1 MLEMDNKE
9 IMENAEKKGNDSI
22 ENNGKDSKKDRKRF
36 SRIKA
41 YIKKHPCRI
50 LAVILLCIALFF
62 VLRETGVISKHV
74 HENVEN
80 MAEREGVSFDNLL
93 LLYVI
98 TITDQNYHLG
108 HRFLCVF
115 NTGDVYCFENES
127 WRSWDSIFFYFLD
140 EDIYDDSVWEA
151 AENVVYMGR
160 LSNYD
165 TNRLNEYVN
174 NYDIYGEYYI
184 RQNKED
190 DLAMGFEGPSN
201 EERPVPGDLRTY
213 AVNLYWHDQ
222 PEYDG
227 RRDVEIETGGI
238 TFKGFNNYVKNDPF
252 AKSYE
257 ENAMAALELIE
268 STFFYDRFIYICHS
282 LYPI

>member
-1 MLEMDNKE
+1 MIWDILIWEDTC
-9 IMENAEKKGNDSI
+9 MENINKNIDDNNTNKGEK
-22 ENNGKDSKKDRKRF
+22 ERKKNK
-36 SRIKA
+36 
-41 YIKKHPCRI
+41 IKKVRLI
-50 LAVILLCIALFF
+50 VFSVILIALILFF
-62 VLRETGVISKHV
+62 FLQETGVISKYV

-98 TITDQNYHLG
+98 TITDQDYHLG
-108 HRFLCVF
+108 QRFLCVF

-127 WRSWDSIFFYFLD
+127 WLSWDSTFFYFFE
-140 EDIYDDSVWEA
+140 EDIYDESVWET

-184 RQNKED
+184 RPNTED
-190 DLAMGFEGPSN
+190 DLAMGYEGPSN

-213 AVNLYWHDQ
+213 AVNLYWHNQ
-222 PEYDG
+222 PEYNG
-227 RRDVEIETGGI
+227 RRDVEIEMGGI

-257 ENAMAALELIE
+257 ENAIAALELIE

-282 LYPI
+282 LYPH